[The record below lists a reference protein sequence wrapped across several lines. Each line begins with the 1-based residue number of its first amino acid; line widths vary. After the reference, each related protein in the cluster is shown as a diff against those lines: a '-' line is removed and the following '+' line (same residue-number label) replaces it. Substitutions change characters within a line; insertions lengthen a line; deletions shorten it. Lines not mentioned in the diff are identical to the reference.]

1 MEKETKIKV
10 LLVEPNNYPKVIE
23 IEDTLEAKQQIVGG
37 YIEMVMPYEDDVA
50 IICNEEGKISGLPL
64 NRSIKDE
71 NGEIVDVIAGT
82 FFVCYA
88 PADSENFHSLPD
100 ELIDKYAELYK
111 MPCQY
116 YKDMTGKIIEEH
128 LPPIQYTI
136 LQINDKEENHFK
148 RFAGLDWSEGS
159 SFTNGIKSNDYD
171 VVYKGYTDYINMA
184 DKREVFKKCE
194 DLFEQF
200 NIHRPI
206 EFKGHSMSVSD
217 VIILCDNNGTEQ
229 ALYCDSVGFVRLPDS
244 FLEQY
249 HKTNELCEGLYNNYK
264 SHINDMTEPEE
275 QNLYFCTKEEGINL
289 LRNKLND
296 TTFCEELIS
305 YISDDIALKSIDLHE
320 LMADVFRDKDTENF
334 IVQGRNEIVRLGNL
348 LDDLVK
354 HQETLEITNENDK
367 DITEE

>member
-37 YIEMVMPYEDDVA
+37 YIEMIMPYQDDVA

-116 YKDMTGKIIEEH
+116 YKDMTGKIIETH
-128 LPPIQYTI
+128 LPPTQFII
-136 LQINDKEENHFK
+136 LQYNNSEENHLK
-148 RFAGLDWSEGS
+148 RFMELDFIKGGKD
-159 SFTNGIKSNDYD
+159 GINAIDYD
-171 VVYKGYTDYINMA
+171 TVYKGYTDVVDMTNEM
-184 DKREVFKKCE
+184 EVYNKCE
-194 DLFEQF
+194 GLFKQF
-200 NIHRPI
+200 NIYRPI

-217 VIILCDNNGTEQ
+217 VVILRDNNGTEQ
-229 ALYCDSVGFVRLPDS
+229 AFYCDSYEFVRLPDS

-249 HKTNELCEGLYNNYK
+249 HKTNQLCEGLYNNYK
-264 SHINDMTEPEE
+264 DVIDAFTKPTE
-275 QNLYFCTKEEGINL
+275 QNLDLCTKEEGINFI
-289 LRNKLND
+289 RDKLKD
-296 TTFCEELIS
+296 TTFCDKLIS
-305 YISDDIALKSIDLHE
+305 YIGDDITKKSTVLNEIISPNT
-320 LMADVFRDKDTENF
+320 DKYV
-334 IVQGRNEIVRLGNL
+334 ISSMRNEIVTLGNL

>member
-10 LLVEPNNYPKVIE
+10 LLVEPNSYPRVIE
-23 IEDTLEAKQQIVGG
+23 IEDTLEAKQRIVGG
-37 YIEMVMPYEDDVA
+37 YIEMIVPYEDDVA
-50 IICNEEGKISGLPL
+50 IICNEEGKINGLPL

-71 NGEIVDVIAGT
+71 NGEIVDIIAGT

-88 PADSENFHSLPD
+88 PAFCENFHSLPD

-116 YKDMTGKIIEEH
+116 YKDMTGKIVEEH
-128 LPPIQYTI
+128 LPLIQYAI
-136 LQINDKEENHFK
+136 LQLNDSERNHLI
-148 RFAGLDWSEGS
+148 RFMGLDY
-159 SFTNGIKSNDYD
+159 IKGDKSGVNANDYD
-171 VVYKGYTDYINMA
+171 VVYKGYTEFVDMTDEMQVI
-184 DKREVFKKCE
+184 DKCE
-194 DLFEQF
+194 GLFAQF
-200 NIHRPI
+200 NVNRPI

-217 VIILCDNNGTEQ
+217 VIILRDNNGEEQ

-264 SHINDMTEPEE
+264 DIIDAFTEPTE
-275 QNLYFCTKEEGINL
+275 QNLDLCTKEEGINF
-289 LRNKLND
+289 LRDKLND
-296 TTFCEELIS
+296 TIFCDKLIS
-305 YISDDIALKSIDLHE
+305 YIGDDITKKSTVLNEIISPNT
-320 LMADVFRDKDTENF
+320 DKYV
-334 IVQGRNEIVRLGNL
+334 ISSMRNEIVTLGNL

>member
-23 IEDTLEAKQQIVGG
+23 IDDTLEAKQQLVGG

-71 NGEIVDVIAGT
+71 NGKIVDVIAGT

-128 LPPIQYTI
+128 LPLIQYTI
-136 LQINDKEENHFK
+136 LQLNDSERNHLK
-148 RFAGLDWSEGS
+148 RFVGLDY
-159 SFTNGIKSNDYD
+159 IKGGKSGVNANDYD
-171 VVYKGYTDYINMA
+171 VVYKGYTDIVDMT
-184 DKREVFKKCE
+184 DEMQVFDKCE
-194 DLFEQF
+194 GLFTQF
-200 NIHRPI
+200 NVNRPI

-217 VIILCDNNGTEQ
+217 VIILRDNNGEEQ

-320 LMADVFRDKDTENF
+320 LMAGVICDKDTENF
-334 IVQGRNEIVRLGNL
+334 IVQDRNEVVRLGNL

-354 HQETLEITNENDK
+354 HQETLEITNDNDK

>member
-100 ELIDKYAELYK
+100 ELIDKYTELYK

-136 LQINDKEENHFK
+136 LQLNDSERNHLI
-148 RFAGLDWSEGS
+148 RFMGLDY
-159 SFTNGIKSNDYD
+159 IKGGKSGVNANNYD
-171 VVYKGYTDYINMA
+171 VVYKGYTDVDLA
-184 DKREVFKKCE
+184 DVIKVQAKCE
-194 DLFEQF
+194 ELFYQF
-200 NIHRPI
+200 NIRRPI

-217 VIILCDNNGTEQ
+217 VIILCDNNGEEQ
-229 ALYCDSVGFVRLPDS
+229 ALFCDSVGFKWLPDS

-249 HKTNELCEGLYNNYK
+249 HKTNELCEGLYNNDNYK

-305 YISDDIALKSIDLHE
+305 YIGDDIALKSIDLHE
-320 LMADVFRDKDTENF
+320 LMADVFCDKDTENF
-334 IVQGRNEIVRLGNL
+334 IVQDRNEIVRLGNL